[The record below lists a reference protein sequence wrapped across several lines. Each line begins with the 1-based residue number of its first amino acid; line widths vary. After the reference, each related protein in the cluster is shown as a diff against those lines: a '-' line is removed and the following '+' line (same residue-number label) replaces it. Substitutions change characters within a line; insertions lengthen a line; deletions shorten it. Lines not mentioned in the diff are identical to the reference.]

1 MPVDAVP
8 HERGNLCL
16 LGDRLVGPD
25 EPGATRH
32 ISHFATCKDAVNWRK
47 K

>member
-1 MPVDAVP
+1 MPVDALP
-8 HERGNLCL
+8 RSWGNLCL

-32 ISHFATCKDAVNWRK
+32 ISHFATCAQADNWRK